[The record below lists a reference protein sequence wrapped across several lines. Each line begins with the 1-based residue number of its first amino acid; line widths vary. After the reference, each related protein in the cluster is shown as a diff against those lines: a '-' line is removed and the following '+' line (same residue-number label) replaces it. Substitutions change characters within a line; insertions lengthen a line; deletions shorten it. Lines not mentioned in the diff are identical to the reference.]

1 MWGCVCGV
9 WLCVVGVGC
18 GGGWEDQL
26 LSCWVPFWQQ
36 TRVGTEKGL
45 SADGHQGASEAAP
58 GPGPGSSLPAG
69 AEVLCS
75 RGAYLRSTALSLS
88 VPCVCMRV
96 CVCVRVCAVGLSVPC
111 VCACVCAVGLSV
123 PCVCAC
129 VRVCM
134 RVCAV
139 GLSVPCVHV
148 CVCACVRVRVCSWP
162 KRPLCVCACACV
174 HSA

>member
-88 VPCVCMRV
+88 VPCVRACVCACMCAHACVYVRV
-96 CVCVRVCAVGLSVPC
+96 CSGPKRPLCVRACVCALGLSPVCVRVC
-111 VCACVCAVGLSV
+111 
-123 PCVCAC
+123 
-129 VRVCM
+129 
-134 RVCAV
+134 
-139 GLSVPCVHV
+139 V
-148 CVCACVRVRVCSWP
+148 CVCACVQVAS
-162 KRPLCVCACACV
+162 
-174 HSA
+174 HSPEFVVGTSLVSTCRWSC